1 MRLILGAAC
10 FALAGCQLTSA
21 ERDTPAP
28 IPQVPLTAEESL
40 AAAFELA
47 AASAN
52 VETNAVSEQITA
64 QAGTT
69 DVAAQKTGLLGLLKP
84 KDEAAEPIAVPSVLT
99 GSDIEVVDSS
109 IAPAAE
115 VVEITDALQDVPDP
129 ELEPD
134 LEPDLE
140 IVEGE
145 PSEPLTE
152 VSSGPVVAQVA
163 PQKAGLFGLLK
174 ADPGRTSARQVAL
187 QADVPAQT
195 SEIVAA
201 DTERTAVDIE
211 AASETVVEAAV
222 PADEDVE
229 KTPLFGFLKPAD
241 GGGRGRVQS
250 TVAVGETVGFGDVG
264 ITCETRKSDFGQQ
277 VDQFPRDG
285 HATWRL
291 YDTEPTST
299 ARRTQYITGFKDGCA
314 RQITASLVIFGTPS
328 LHEVHRYSGARS
340 NVSWSKAD
348 NVYEDIKAKA
358 CGVGRKKPC
367 PENKIDSLEDKLAFV
382 SVYPTFGATSGW
394 MELLLHNGR
403 LQSQEMR

>member
-1 MRLILGAAC
+1 M
-10 FALAGCQLTSA
+10 TPA
-21 ERDTPAP
+21 ELDTPAP
-28 IPQVPLTAEESL
+28 IPQVPQTAEESL

-47 AASAN
+47 AASAD
-52 VETNAVSEQITA
+52 VETNAVSEQIGA
-64 QAGTT
+64 QADTA

-84 KDEAAEPIAVPSVLT
+84 KDEAAEPIVVASVLT
-99 GSDIEVVDSS
+99 GLDIEVVDSS
-109 IAPAAE
+109 IAPA
-115 VVEITDALQDVPDP
+115 VENVEPTDALQDAP
-129 ELEPD
+129 E
-134 LEPDLE
+134 
-140 IVEGE
+140 VEVAE
-145 PSEPLTE
+145 VELSEPLTE
-152 VSSGPVVAQVA
+152 VSSAPVVAQVA
-163 PQKAGLFGLLK
+163 PKQAGFGGLFGLLK
-174 ADPGRTSARQVAL
+174 ADPERTSARQVAL

-201 DTERTAVDIE
+201 DAERTAVDIE
-211 AASETVVEAAV
+211 AASETIVEAAV
-222 PADEDVE
+222 PADKKDEAI
-229 KTPLFGFLKPAD
+229 PLFGFLKPAD
-241 GGGRGRVQS
+241 GSVRGRVQS

-285 HATWRL
+285 RATWRL

-340 NVSWSKAD
+340 KASWSKAD

-367 PENKIDSLEDKLAFV
+367 PESKIGSLEDKLAFV